1 MARGINR
8 VIIIGNCGSDPET
21 KHFPDGGS
29 VTNVTV
35 ATSESWKDK
44 TTGEQKEKT
53 EWHRVVFRDRGNFK
67 LGEIAGQYLKKGSK
81 IYVEGKLQTRDWEQD
96 GVKRYTT
103 EIIASE
109 MQMLDSK
116 ADSQQSLAQQQAEGE
131 HAQQPQ
137 RQAQGARAGQQ
148 THTHQGQAGVQQHA
162 TPNQQATPQ
171 AGYSDFDSDI
181 PFAPVEF

>member
-1 MARGINR
+1 MSRGVNK
-8 VIIIGNCGSDPET
+8 VILIGTAGKDPEVRYM
-21 KHFPDGGS
+21 PNGNA
-29 VTNVTV
+29 VTNISI

-67 LGEIAGQYLKKGSK
+67 LGEIAGKFLQKGSK

-116 ADSQQSLAQQQAEGE
+116 SDSQQNQPQQQQA
-131 HAQQPQ
+131 APQQS
-137 RQAQGARAGQQ
+137 
-148 THTHQGQAGVQQHA
+148 T
-162 TPNQQATPQ
+162 QQATKEFN
-171 AGYSDFDSDI
+171 STNEDI
-181 PFAPVEF
+181 PF

>member
-1 MARGINR
+1 MARGINK

-21 KHFPDGGS
+21 KFFPDGGS

-44 TTGEQKEKT
+44 TTGEQQEKT
-53 EWHRVVFRDRGNFK
+53 EWHRVVFKDRGNFK
-67 LGEIAGQYLKKGSK
+67 LGEIAGKFLQKGSK
-81 IYVEGKLQTRDWEQD
+81 IYVEGKLQTRSWEQD

-116 ADSQQSLAQQQAEGE
+116 QDNQQSLAQQQAEGA

-137 RQAQGARAGQQ
+137 QRQQRQ
-148 THTHQGQAGVQQHA
+148 QGQAPA
-162 TPNQQATPQ
+162 QQATKQ
-171 AGYSDFDSDI
+171 AGFDSFSDDI

>member
-1 MARGINR
+1 MARGINK

-116 ADSQQSLAQQQAEGE
+116 ADSPQQQVQQQAP
-131 HAQQPQ
+131 AQNQYKAQAVAQNQQPQ
-137 RQAQGARAGQQ
+137 QKA
-148 THTHQGQAGVQQHA
+148 TKQAG
-162 TPNQQATPQ
+162 
-171 AGYSDFDSDI
+171 FDSFSDDI
-181 PFAPVEF
+181 PF

>member
-1 MARGINR
+1 MSRGINKA
-8 VIIIGNCGSDPET
+8 IIIGHCGSDPET

-103 EIIASE
+103 EIIANE

-116 ADSQQSLAQQQAEGE
+116 ADFLQQQVQQQAPP
-131 HAQQPQ
+131 QQ
-137 RQAQGARAGQQ
+137 QAAPQQ
-148 THTHQGQAGVQQHA
+148 TTQEA
-162 TPNQQATPQ
+162 TQNFNATN
-171 AGYSDFDSDI
+171 SDV
-181 PFAPVEF
+181 PF

>member
-1 MARGINR
+1 MARGINK

-44 TTGEQKEKT
+44 STGEQKEKT
-53 EWHRVVFRDRGNFK
+53 EWHRVVFKDRGNFK

-116 ADSQQSLAQQQAEGE
+116 QDNQQEPTQHYQQAKQKVSPQQQAP
-131 HAQQPQ
+131 QQN
-137 RQAQGARAGQQ
+137 
-148 THTHQGQAGVQQHA
+148 T
-162 TPNQQATPQ
+162 QQATKEFN
-171 AGYSDFDSDI
+171 STNEDI
-181 PFAPVEF
+181 PF

>member
-1 MARGINR
+1 MSRGINKA
-8 VIIIGNCGSDPET
+8 IIIGHCGSDPET

-44 TTGEQKEKT
+44 STGEQKEKT
-53 EWHRVVFRDRGNFK
+53 EWHRVVFKDRGNFK

-116 ADSQQSLAQQQAEGE
+116 ADSPQQQPQQQAP
-131 HAQQPQ
+131 AQNQYKAQAVAQNQQPQ
-137 RQAQGARAGQQ
+137 QKA
-148 THTHQGQAGVQQHA
+148 TKQAG
-162 TPNQQATPQ
+162 
-171 AGYSDFDSDI
+171 FDSFSEDI
-181 PFAPVEF
+181 PFGPVEF